1 MVSLQ
6 SPARRFAI
14 GALIAASV
22 RMPKAATIEKA
33 KRALRQ
39 GKSPSA
45 AAGEFIRAE
54 VERMKEGDEHAPH
67 SRKQAIAI
75 GLAQAR
81 RAGVPLPPQP
91 ETEEEAEQRR
101 SMHHAYKAG
110 RRAAKRR
117 KASVKRA

>member
-1 MVSLQ
+1 MASLHG
-6 SPARRFAI
+6 PAQRCVP
-14 GALIAASV
+14 GAPIAASM

-54 VERMKEGDEHAPH
+54 MERMKEGDEHAPH

-101 SMHHAYKAG
+101 SMHAAYKAG
-110 RRAAKRR
+110 R
-117 KASVKRA
+117 KATKHRSGSVKRA

>member
-1 MVSLQ
+1 
-6 SPARRFAI
+6 
-14 GALIAASV
+14 
-22 RMPKAATIEKA
+22 MPKAATIEKA

-54 VERMKEGDEHAPH
+54 MERMKEGDEHAPH

-101 SMHHAYKAG
+101 SMHAAYKAG
-110 RRAAKRR
+110 R
-117 KASVKRA
+117 KATKHRNGSVKRA